1 MPHQF
6 VFSSLF
12 ILIQQ
17 EGPPHCLIVWHVVCS
32 WRICVCVCA
41 QTAHMCMCVCVCVCV
56 CVCLCGCVQVCVCV
70 CVPCVNVCRCLRASV
85 CYSVC
90 VCVCPYVGPLLFS
103 SWLNFCLDYGRIVL
117 IRNGVCF
124 EGSHWNEE
132 ALCLPLLFSSPLTSN
147 NSQSVSIHLFYA
159 NKEKKYSIH
168 YSPSFSY
175 ISTEVLKYS
184 ATYSEHLLKWWF
196 PFIYLFSV
204 SYHWKKYISDRL
216 SVKVKS
222 SPL

>member
-1 MPHQF
+1 MF
-6 VFSSLF
+6 VTYL
-12 ILIQQ
+12 
-17 EGPPHCLIVWHVVCS
+17 
-32 WRICVCVCA
+32 CVCV
-41 QTAHMCMCVCVCVCV
+41 HKLHICVCVCVCV

-70 CVPCVNVCRCLRASV
+70 CVPCVNVCRCLRTSV

-132 ALCLPLLFSSPLTSN
+132 ALCLPLLFSSPFTSN

-159 NKEKKYSIH
+159 NKEKKMHECRIFNTLQ
-168 YSPSFSY
+168 PFILIY
-175 ISTEVLKYS
+175 IDWGVKVQRDLQW
-184 ATYSEHLLKWWF
+184 A
-196 PFIYLFSV
+196 PFEMMISIYLFIFGF
-204 SYHWKKYISDRL
+204 ISL
-216 SVKVKS
+216 KEVYQW
-222 SPL
+222 